1 MKIVSTYMI
10 LGIFL
15 LSILTAYPLGVYAQN
30 VEGSFLK
37 YSFSHSGV
45 KSGSGSLSLEVL
57 DNFGNGTLRTQL
69 TGSHNNMNF
78 ILERNVA
85 ESNFHLPYI
94 PIIPEITQTI
104 TKGNGSISISIQK
117 IASENVNLEGTS
129 WVLNVSKVA
138 ISANGVR
145 NGKNIMVNLQGDIK
159 VLEKSGLF
167 YGFNGIISLG
177 DKKTEVSITLVD
189 TNLDLNVKPLSNLT
203 QLSQIGRFVSLGM
216 DTAPFS
222 GQISDGSASV
232 LSISESL
239 FADTQSNT
247 MSLSTTNTPSSTYL
261 LIATLI
267 GVVALVSVISIKG
280 IRRGRKTGS
289 SEDTPLHWVN

>member
-138 ISANGVR
+138 ISGNGVR

-280 IRRGRKTGS
+280 IRRRRKTGS